1 MKELLLCTIKKDL
14 NLLISFE
21 ITVGET
27 TNDFGPMY
35 GYQAGHIGSTNIE
48 NLNIFFTAILTDAMP
63 RSTILYGLSNI
74 LPLNNILIRRTDTQE
89 TYIFTSGT
97 SEDAKSELKISEGGI
112 LFTEKDV
119 GKTITIEVNEV

>member
-48 NLNIFFTAILTDAMP
+48 NLNIFLTAIFTDAMP
-63 RSTILYGLSNI
+63 RSTVLYGLSNI

-89 TYIFTSGT
+89 TYIFTSGAL
-97 SEDAKSELKISEGGI
+97 EDAKPEWKMSEGI